1 LTSTETGVPPPTL
14 VIGNYNYSSWSLRG
28 WLALR
33 MAGVEFDVERVR
45 LYQPDTRAKILAH
58 SAAGTVPILKCDGFV
73 LSESLAIG
81 EYAAELA
88 PAARLWPDDVA
99 TRACARS
106 VATEMHGGFPA
117 VRQALPFNF
126 CGRAKRTPALSDDA
140 RAQLA
145 RIESL
150 WTECRQQHERG
161 GPFLFGRFSVAD
173 AMYAPVVSRLR
184 TYGVPVGEVA
194 QAYADAVW
202 ALPAMQEWGAQ
213 AAREREREAR
223 YEALLE

>member
-1 LTSTETGVPPPTL
+1 VPPPTL
-14 VIGNYNYSSWSLRG
+14 VIGNFNYSSWSLRA
-28 WLALR
+28 WIALR
-33 MAGVEFDVERVR
+33 MAGVEFQVERVP
-45 LYQPDTRAKILAH
+45 LYQPDTRARILAH
-58 SAAGTVPILKCDGFV
+58 STAGTVPMLKCGGLV
-73 LSESLAIG
+73 LSESLAIC

-88 PAARLWPDDVA
+88 PAARLWPDDRQ
-99 TRACARS
+99 TRALARS

-117 VRQALPFNF
+117 VRQALPMNF
-126 CGRAKRTPALSDDA
+126 CGRAKRTPQLPDDA

-150 WTECRQQHERG
+150 WTECRRRHGRG
-161 GPFLFGRFSVAD
+161 GPLLFGRFSVAD

-202 ALPAMQEWGAQ
+202 DLPAMQEWGAQ
-213 AAREREREAR
+213 AARESEREPR
-223 YEALLE
+223 YEALLLE